1 MNMVIIMN
9 KLGLYAWFGGNVS
22 IKDRFDAIKKAK
34 FDCVSLYWGNEY
46 EKTIGKND
54 DTINLVQ
61 NVYHLEVENLHA
73 PYATASDLFSD
84 DEALAQKTICQY
96 LKTIQDA
103 KKYHVPVIIIHLTG
117 DIIDEKVNK
126 KGISRIKTLVDEAIK
141 CNVKLAFENLKE
153 NGLNHL
159 YAVLE
164 TYQEP
169 CVGFCYDL
177 GHANLYKNTGV
188 FDLLYKYKKRLFATH
203 LHGNYQDF
211 DCHNRIIDSNIDLNE
226 LKKVFQDIQIKCP
239 LSLEV
244 IQPLNF
250 NSNNELNEYVLKLKD
265 DLKLLV

>member
-1 MNMVIIMN
+1 MNMVIIMY

-61 NVYHLEVENLHA
+61 NVYHLEVENFHA

-153 NGLNHL
+153 NGL
-159 YAVLE
+159 VL
-164 TYQEP
+164 
-169 CVGFCYDL
+169 
-177 GHANLYKNTGV
+177 V
-188 FDLLYKYKKRLFATH
+188 FVM
-203 LHGNYQDF
+203 
-211 DCHNRIIDSNIDLNE
+211 I
-226 LKKVFQDIQIKCP
+226 
-239 LSLEV
+239 
-244 IQPLNF
+244 
-250 NSNNELNEYVLKLKD
+250 
-265 DLKLLV
+265 